1 MSRFDPG
8 AEQASIVS
16 VTDRVRAVSLGAPVT
31 AVHFLGER
39 AAFVGAEENVALVDA
54 EGEISRVAV
63 SGGGILCAVSDG
75 KRVVT
80 WCTLQGSTNDY
91 YSFEYVDARPEAG
104 RDGAYSVLKN
114 YGIDY

>member
-1 MSRFDPG
+1 MAQRPRQCRTLVERGTVNSSGDFEDWSIPSPGPLTFTFYSRHSG
-8 AEQASIVS
+8 A
-16 VTDRVRAVSLGAPVT
+16 
-31 AVHFLGER
+31 
-39 AAFVGAEENVALVDA
+39 
-54 EGEISRVAV
+54 
-63 SGGGILCAVSDG
+63 DG